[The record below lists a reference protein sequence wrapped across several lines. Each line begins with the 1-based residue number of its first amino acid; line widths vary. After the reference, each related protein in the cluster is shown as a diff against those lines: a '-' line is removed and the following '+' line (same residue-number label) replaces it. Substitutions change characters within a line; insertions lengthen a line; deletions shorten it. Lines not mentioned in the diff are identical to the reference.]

1 MIHADYMDRDGSPSQ
16 GGQGRETGAGEALAA
31 LLYHSTM
38 TDPLSLSAGIG
49 ARLYAAALL
58 LAGLWAAVAW
68 ALAA

>member
-1 MIHADYMDRDGSPSQ
+1 MPNIWIAMGRLAR
-16 GGQGRETGAGEALAA
+16 GQWEETGAGEELVA
-31 LLYHSTM
+31 LLYHFTM

-49 ARLYAAALL
+49 ARLFAAALL

>member
-1 MIHADYMDRDGSPSQ
+1 MIHAEYMDRDGSPSQ
-16 GGQGRETGAGEALAA
+16 GGKGRETGAGEALAA
-31 LLYHSTM
+31 LLYHFIM

-58 LAGLWAAVAW
+58 LAALWAAVAW